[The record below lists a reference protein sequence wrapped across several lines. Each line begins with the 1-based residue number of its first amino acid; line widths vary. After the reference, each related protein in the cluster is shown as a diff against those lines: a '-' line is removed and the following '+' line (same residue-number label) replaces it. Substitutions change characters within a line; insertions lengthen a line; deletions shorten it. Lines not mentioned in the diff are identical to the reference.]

1 MANGLVFSCRDVG
14 VQCNSRITGNSQDEV
29 VRKAVE
35 HARHSHGV
43 DLTQSRTLM
52 RYVQSS
58 IRGERAAEGR

>member
-1 MANGLVFSCRDVG
+1 MANSLVFACKDAG
-14 VQCNSRITGNSQDEV
+14 VQCNARITGDSQEEV
-29 VRKAVE
+29 VAKAVE

-58 IRGERAAEGR
+58 IRDTRAAQGR

>member
-1 MANGLVFSCRDVG
+1 MPESLVFACRDAG
-14 VQCNSRITGNSQDEV
+14 VACNARITGNSQEEV
-29 VRKAVE
+29 VQKAVE

-58 IRGERAAEGR
+58 VRDARSAQGR

>member
-1 MANGLVFSCRDVG
+1 MADSLVFACRDAG
-14 VQCNSRITGNSQDEV
+14 VQCSAQVTGNTQEEV
-29 VRKAVE
+29 VAKAVE

-58 IRGERAAEGR
+58 IRDTRTAQGQ

>member
-1 MANGLVFSCRDVG
+1 MANSLVFACRDAG
-14 VQCNSRITGNSQDEV
+14 VACNARITGNSQDEV
-29 VRKAVE
+29 IQKAVE

-58 IRGERAAEGR
+58 IRDSRSAQGQ